1 MCMNSEGLIVHTQ
14 YAAGRRGIPA
24 AVTLRRAARAAWRA
38 DAHVEVGLRIVD
50 VAESFALNQQFRG
63 GSGPTNVLSFPASAE
78 GDELPQ
84 TGAVPYL
91 GDIVLC
97 APVLEREACEQH
109 KALHSHYAHMV
120 VHGMLHLQGYD
131 HETEAE
137 AIRME
142 QLEREILADLGYD
155 DPYADRL
162 ADFVHEEPASEE
174 PPCEDTGYEDPGR
187 TMRAAS
193 RQEESPRAA
202 LADVGPKDPD
212 QDHVEEAD

>member
-1 MCMNSEGLIVHTQ
+1 MCMNSVGLIVHIQ

-24 AVTLRRAARAAWRA
+24 PVTLRRAARAAWRA

-50 VAESFALNQQFRG
+50 AAEGFALNQQFRG

-84 TGAVPYL
+84 AGAVAYL

-97 APVLEREACEQH
+97 APVLKREASEQH
-109 KALHSHYAHMV
+109 KALQSHYAHLV

-162 ADFVHEEPASEE
+162 AD
-174 PPCEDTGYEDPGR
+174 
-187 TMRAAS
+187 
-193 RQEESPRAA
+193 
-202 LADVGPKDPD
+202 VGSKDPD
-212 QDHVEEAD
+212 QDQAEEAD